1 MSTTQK
7 PPEPREGDEEPAK
20 RPYQVPAL
28 TVHGKIAELTR
39 SGKLVGLEG
48 LMTGS
53 QV

>member
-1 MSTTQK
+1 MSTTQR
-7 PPEPREGDEEPAK
+7 PPEPPEQDEEPAT
-20 RPYQVPAL
+20 RPYRAPAL